1 MIDLKVLI
9 TTYHQAFL
17 KKSGG
22 EVELFETAMRLNE
35 LGVLV
40 DVYGPKSRP
49 LDAYDVVLHFSVHGG
64 GLELLQTVKT
74 VGKRI
79 VLWPNLWI
87 ENPTR
92 DTKELIESH
101 LALADAIVVKSGAE
115 REHIVSQ
122 FAVAQELLHVVPAGV
137 DACYGNPADPHMFKT
152 IYRVDDYILWLGTIE
167 ERKNQL
173 LAVEAL
179 RHLEIPIV
187 FVGTYRNKVYYD
199 ACLRAAPTHFK
210 FLPPMVPKSE
220 VLRSAVQC
228 CRLFLEVPLEPP
240 GLSAL
245 EAGLAG
251 RPLVLSDSSW
261 SREHFGEHVTYVDPT
276 SKESIGQGVNKAL
289 SSENRGAALSEEIR
303 RRHLAPQCLEPL
315 LRILRGD

>member
-1 MIDLKVLI
+1 MIDLKVLV

-35 LGVLV
+35 LGVLA

-49 LDAYDVVLHFSVHGG
+49 LEAYDVVLHFSVHGG
-64 GLELLQTVKT
+64 GLELLQTVKA

-87 ENPTR
+87 QDPTLG
-92 DTKELIESH
+92 TKELIAKH
-101 LALADAIVVKSGAE
+101 FALANAIVVKSEAE
-115 REHIVSQ
+115 KEHIVSQ
-122 FAVAQELLHVVPAGV
+122 FRVAQELFHVVPAGV
-137 DACYGNPADPHMFKT
+137 DPCYGTPADPDMFKT

-173 LAVEAL
+173 FAIGAL
-179 RHLEIPIV
+179 RDIEIPIV
-187 FVGTYRNKVYYD
+187 FVGTYRNKKYYNK
-199 ACLRAAPTHFK
+199 CLEASPRHFK
-210 FLPPMVPKSE
+210 FLPPMIAKSE
-220 VLRSAVQC
+220 VLRSAVQA

-261 SREHFGEHVTYVDPT
+261 SREHFGEYVTYVDPT
-276 SKESIGQGVNKAL
+276 SKDSIESGVKGAL
-289 SSENRGAALSEEIR
+289 SKEHSGAALSEKIR

-315 LRILRGD
+315 VRILQAR

>member
-22 EVELFETAMRLNE
+22 EVELFETAMWLNE
-35 LGVLV
+35 LGVLA

-92 DTKELIESH
+92 DTKQLIERH
-101 LALADAIVVKSGAE
+101 FALADAIVVKSKAE
-115 REHIVSQ
+115 KEHILSQ
-122 FAVAQELLHVVPAGV
+122 FAVPQGLFHVVPAGV
-137 DACYGNPADPHMFKT
+137 DPCYGNPADPHMFKT
-152 IYRVDDYILWLGTIE
+152 IYKVNDYILWLGTIE

-173 LAVEAL
+173 FAIEAL
-179 RHLEIPIV
+179 KDLEIPLV
-187 FVGTYRNKVYYD
+187 FVGNYRHQEYYE
-199 ACLRAAPTHFK
+199 ACRKAAPAHFRL
-210 FLPPMVPKSE
+210 LPPMVPKSE
-220 VLRSAVQC
+220 ILRSALQS
-228 CRLFLEVPLEPP
+228 CRLFLEVPMDPP

-261 SREHFGEHVTYVDPT
+261 CREHFGEHVTYVDPS
-276 SKESIGQGVNKAL
+276 SKASIREGVQSVL
-289 SSENRGAALSEEIR
+289 SRDNARSALSELIR
-303 RRHLAPQCLEPL
+303 GRHMAPHCLEPL
-315 LRILRGD
+315 IRILQR